1 MKKALLCF
9 LACAFISFAQ
19 AQDSPANSVNN
30 ALVLKDGT
38 LDKLASLQEVEDDAK
53 SFGDSFKMFPNPV
66 ENKLTIKAKSSID
79 SYKIYNVLGTLVLH
93 GKTMNN
99 LAEVNVSDLQIGVYM
114 LEVNS
119 GVDHVTR
126 KLIKK

>member
-19 AQDSPANSVNN
+19 AQDSPANSVIDAM
-30 ALVLKDGT
+30 ALEDSAQ
-38 LDKLASLQEVEDDAK
+38 DKLALLQEVKDDAK
-53 SFGDSFKMFPNPV
+53 NFGDSFMMFPNPV
-66 ENKLTIKAKSSID
+66 KNKLTIKAYSSID
-79 SYKIYNVLGTLVLH
+79 SYKIYNVLGKLVLQ
-93 GKTMNN
+93 GKTLNN